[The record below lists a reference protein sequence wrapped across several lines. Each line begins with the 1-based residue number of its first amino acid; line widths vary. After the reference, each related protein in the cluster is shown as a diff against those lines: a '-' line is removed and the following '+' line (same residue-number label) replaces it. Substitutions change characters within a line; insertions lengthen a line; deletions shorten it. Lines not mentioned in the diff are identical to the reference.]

1 MDVIAA
7 ITHAVK
13 WFQTSPSDAVCRY
26 HSWRWAD
33 IYREALQHPKVEVW
47 QPCGHSSQWLE
58 MPVEVY
64 RGIPLLPTAFDSFVH
79 SKRAGHAW
87 LMYVVKRSACTHK
100 QRLCLSACSTHTPT
114 HSVIFLSTCTSLLCW
129 LILLIIIIT
138 LVAGTFQIFCA
149 HNFTLLVNRFSKCFQ
164 SLLQFYEAQ
173 CGALPGNECNS
184 WNKCG
189 KCYSCTCRST
199 NLILLDQEQWHKST

>member
-1 MDVIAA
+1 MLDLGTLSSVLLAPINKGY
-7 ITHAVK
+7 V
-13 WFQTSPSDAVCRY
+13 FQPA
-26 HSWRWAD
+26 
-33 IYREALQHPKVEVW
+33 P
-47 QPCGHSSQWLE
+47 
-58 MPVEVY
+58 
-64 RGIPLLPTAFDSFVH
+64 
-79 SKRAGHAW
+79 
-87 LMYVVKRSACTHK
+87 
-100 QRLCLSACSTHTPT
+100 HTLT

-184 WNKCG
+184 
-189 KCYSCTCRST
+189 
-199 NLILLDQEQWHKST
+199 